1 MPKVGATSKSPVK
14 QEMDAEARAIA
25 SLSEALE
32 RHQVSGTDE
41 KTTDT
46 RSAPSDGERRRGER
60 FAIYIEVER
69 HRGLATV
76 LVDKAV
82 PSYTWNDQMIKDHLS
97 RDIPEMTQLVI
108 LSPTACMAFKGRRS
122 VGEGYTGEEATQIVA
137 RVAGARQWAG
147 TDAFIAAYAVTLGEA
162 RHILVKARD
171 FIRTQRLQALTTPK
185 STPKPVLKPPTKQ
198 PTKGVVGKEPEHRR
212 SKVKRADKYWAKKL
226 EAGHTQHTQRLIDE
240 RLEALTH
247 PPLIDPPYSS
257 GTDSADEPYE
267 SVQEPVGYTTDPSPY
282 EVTNSEDEGDDVVE
296 YDTEASHQV
305 TVAERNRLR
314 KKQQQRRERRE
325 RQRRKERLAKGATL
339 PLFKNS
345 SKEGATPYVD
355 WRNCV
360 DEMIADKLD
369 EKRIRSLVMQSLEGP
384 PKDTARLA
392 FKKGKGTLKDILKA
406 LDKLYG
412 RSASYVHLQ
421 SEMCNIQQLY
431 KESAQDYY
439 ERLVRLQVAIQD
451 KYPERL
457 HELELE
463 RTAQEAFYNGLRD
476 EFKPMIVHMLE
487 NPLVTVG
494 DLVEAVRKIE
504 AIQERRRI
512 QRQDASHYPAS
523 TSTSYHKPA
532 FNKDKNK
539 DKDKGNGYGKGA
551 IKAKAAQVQT
561 DIESETDDAS
571 EYSEEE
577 RAADENALWR
587 DGYYC
592 CAIRHAD
599 QSEQFFGACFNC
611 RAEGHRW
618 RQCPDPLRPALQ
630 EIKDKV
636 GKEGDRLNVFG
647 DDGER
652 GAAVP
657 KKDQRGQKGKGAA
670 PAPKPKK

>member
-1 MPKVGATSKSPVK
+1 
-14 QEMDAEARAIA
+14 
-25 SLSEALE
+25 
-32 RHQVSGTDE
+32 
-41 KTTDT
+41 
-46 RSAPSDGERRRGER
+46 
-60 FAIYIEVER
+60 
-69 HRGLATV
+69 
-76 LVDKAV
+76 
-82 PSYTWNDQMIKDHLS
+82 MIKDHLS

-122 VGEGYTGEEATQIVA
+122 VGEGYIGEEANQIVGRVTRA
-137 RVAGARQWAG
+137 RLWAG
-147 TDAFIAAYAVTLGEA
+147 TEAMICAYAVTLGEA
-162 RHILVKARD
+162 RHILVKARE
-171 FIRTQRLQALTTPK
+171 FIRTQRIQKLTTPK
-185 STPKPVLKPPTKQ
+185 TIPMPTAKPVPKQ
-198 PTKGVVGKEPEHRR
+198 PSKPSVGREAEHRR

-226 EAGHTQHTQRLIDE
+226 ESGHTQHTQRLIDE
-240 RLEALTH
+240 RLEELTH

-257 GTDSADEPYE
+257 GTDSADELYE
-267 SVQEPVGYTTDPSPY
+267 SAQEPLGYTTDSSPY
-282 EVTNSEDEGDDVVE
+282 EVTDTEDEDWDDIVE
-296 YDTEASHQV
+296 YDTETSHQV
-305 TVAERNRLR
+305 TVAERNKQR
-314 KKQQQRRERRE
+314 KKQQQRHDHRE
-325 RQRRKERLAKGATL
+325 RQRCKERLAKGATL

-360 DEMIADKLD
+360 DEMITDKLD
-369 EKRIRSLVMQSLEGP
+369 EKRIWSLVMQSLEGP

-392 FKKGKGTLKDILKA
+392 FKKGKGTLRDILKA

-439 ERLVRLQVAIQD
+439 ERLVHLQVAIQD

-487 NPLVTVG
+487 NPKVTVG
-494 DLVEAVRKIE
+494 DLVEAIRKIE
-504 AIQERRRI
+504 SIQERCRI

-523 TSTSYHKPA
+523 TSTSYNKPA
-532 FNKDKNK
+532 FHKDRGK
-539 DKDKGNGYGKGA
+539 DKDKGKGNGNGKGP
-551 IKAKAAQVQT
+551 IKAKAAQIQS
-561 DIESETDDAS
+561 DIESESDDIS
-571 EYSEEE
+571 EDSEAE

-592 CAIRHAD
+592 HAIRHAD

-611 RAEGHRW
+611 RGEGHRW
-618 RQCPDPLRPALQ
+618 RQCPDPLRPTLQ
-630 EIKDKV
+630 EIKDQV

-647 DDGER
+647 GDGGK

-657 KKDQRGQKGKGAA
+657 KKDQKGQKGKGAA